1 VGRQRASERGG
12 LPQLLMQLLV
22 TGEAQARPDSRATEC
37 VQPHAEPAADG
48 LAHEGGRDAELDVRG
63 RHSPRALLAFGSKR
77 KRDR

>member
-1 VGRQRASERGG
+1 MGRRRASERDG

-22 TGEAQARPDSRATEC
+22 AGEAQARPDSRAAER

-63 RHSPRALLAFGSKR
+63 RVDRHAVRRMRGLLANF
-77 KRDR
+77 